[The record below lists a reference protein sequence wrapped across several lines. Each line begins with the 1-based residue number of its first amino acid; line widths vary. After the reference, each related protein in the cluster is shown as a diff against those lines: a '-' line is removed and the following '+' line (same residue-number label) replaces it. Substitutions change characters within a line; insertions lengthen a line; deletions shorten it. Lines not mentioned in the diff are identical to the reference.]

1 MPARGLLLSK
11 DLFFGSKITG
21 TAAALG
27 GAVDM
32 AATQAGATE
41 KLGQTSYGVVI
52 VDLQASDLNLAEL
65 CRTAGEVP
73 VIAFGPHVAVE
84 AFAAAEAAGCREV
97 LPRSRFTAQLPQLL
111 TGWLGLKQG

>member
-32 AATQAGATE
+32 AASQAGAID
-41 KLGQTSYGVVI
+41 KLGQTPYGVVI
-52 VDLQASDLNLAEL
+52 VDLQASDLNLPEL
-65 CRTAGEVP
+65 CQVAGEIP
-73 VIAFGPHVAVE
+73 VVAFGPHVAVE

-97 LPRSRFTAQLPQLL
+97 LPRSRLTAQLPQLL
-111 TGWLGLKQG
+111 QGWLCLE

>member
-1 MPARGLLLSK
+1 MPNRGLLLSK

-27 GAVDM
+27 GVVDM
-32 AATQAGATE
+32 AASQCGAIE
-41 KLGQTSYGVVI
+41 KLGQTPYSVVI
-52 VDLQASDLNLAEL
+52 VDLQASDLNLPDL
-65 CRTAGEVP
+65 CREAGTIP

-84 AFAAAEAAGCREV
+84 AFAAAQAAGCREV

-111 TGWLGLKQG
+111 KGWLDLT